1 MISLLIIRIASA
13 RAIGKNPDADPR
25 MQAASATSTPQAAA
39 YNCAMTTDL
48 EKRFGFLIV
57 DVGRL
62 YGKRYDELA
71 KSSLELTRAQ
81 CRMLAYLDH
90 YGPINQ
96 ASLAERLEV
105 APISAGRMLERMEE
119 SGWVLREPNPDDR
132 REWLVSLTPKA
143 AGVLNSARRVGDEV
157 QDEALAGFAAE
168 EAEQF
173 GEMLQRV
180 RVNLGLLVER

>member
-1 MISLLIIRIASA
+1 MTTDL
-13 RAIGKNPDADPR
+13 
-25 MQAASATSTPQAAA
+25 
-39 YNCAMTTDL
+39 TTDL
-48 EKRFGFLIV
+48 EKRFGFLVV

-81 CRMLAYLDH
+81 CRMIAYLAH
-90 YGPINQ
+90 YGDMNQ

-105 APISAGRMLERMEE
+105 APISAGRLLERMEE
-119 SGWVLREPNPDDR
+119 GGWVVRTPNPADR

-143 AGVLNSARRVGDEV
+143 AGALNGARRVGDEV
-157 QDEALAGFAAE
+157 QAEALAGFTPA

-173 GEMLQRV
+173 GRMLQRV
-180 RVNLGLLVER
+180 RANLGALVER